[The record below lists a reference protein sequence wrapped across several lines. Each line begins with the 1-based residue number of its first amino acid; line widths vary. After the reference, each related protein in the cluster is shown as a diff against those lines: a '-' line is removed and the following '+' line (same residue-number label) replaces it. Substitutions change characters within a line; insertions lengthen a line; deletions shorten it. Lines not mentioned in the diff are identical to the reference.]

1 MNKLAI
7 AQALGIIL
15 AIFHIMSHSWLF
27 NDIEEKSGSDKIVVG
42 LALLINIGMLIMVSV
57 KIAKARGIKMPKI
70 GKKPVAAA
78 AELSSKFI

>member
-42 LALLINIGMLIMVSV
+42 L
-57 KIAKARGIKMPKI
+57 
-70 GKKPVAAA
+70 
-78 AELSSKFI
+78 